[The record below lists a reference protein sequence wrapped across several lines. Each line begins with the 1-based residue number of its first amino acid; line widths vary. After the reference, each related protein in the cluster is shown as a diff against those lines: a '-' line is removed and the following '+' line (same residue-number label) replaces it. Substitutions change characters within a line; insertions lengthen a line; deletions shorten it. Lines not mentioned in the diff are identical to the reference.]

1 MPRSKQTRIAN
12 LVMNCVYCQPTS
24 GCILSDLKDK
34 PKKEILTNLNVLTED
49 GLDRIISFH
58 ACCPFRHKL
67 AIDL

>member
-1 MPRSKQTRIAN
+1 
-12 LVMNCVYCQPTS
+12 MNCVYCQPTS

-34 PKKEILTNLNVLTED
+34 TKTEIMSSLNVLTED

-58 ACCPFRHKL
+58 ACCPFRHNL